1 MKFWQNFN
9 VLHDL
14 ENTNKEEGLNLLY
27 LWINGG
33 LPKSSL
39 MTLEHGHHHLHLPLR
54 EFLHNLIHLHD

>member
-9 VLHDL
+9 VFYDL
-14 ENTNKEEGLNLLY
+14 ANASKEEGLNLLY

-39 MTLEHGHHHLHLPLR
+39 MTLEHCHHHLHLLLGK
-54 EFLHNLIHLHD
+54 FLHNLIPLHD